1 MAGMKL
7 TKAVVEGA
15 KAVGKPVELWDA
27 TQKGLLLK
35 ITPPSKRH
43 PEGQKIFMVAYRA
56 ADGTKRK
63 PKVGVF
69 GAITLE
75 QAREAAKTMLSRVAL
90 GEDPSAKRQEA
101 RGASTVSELCDV
113 YIREVA
119 EQHSK
124 PSYLKQQKRMVEN
137 KIKPNLGSR
146 KVASVTRADI
156 QTLHNS
162 LKEAPYEANRVLA
175 LASVIFRHA
184 ELRGMRQ
191 EGSNP
196 CRLVKKYRER
206 RRERLL
212 SDDEVGRILTALQE
226 VDMAGSEPRSATLAI
241 RLLFA
246 TASRASEVLGLRW
259 DYVDHDA
266 NELVWPDSKTGRV
279 SKPMTEEVKRLLSQA
294 DRIDPY
300 VCHGAD
306 PTKQLSIHALG
317 RAWRRILSRANVMPC
332 GLHAIRHKAATDIA
346 NSGAPLQVG
355 MALTG
360 HKTPSMY
367 LRYLDRVP

>member
-241 RLLFA
+241 RCCLPRIPSKRSTGIA
-246 TASRASEVLGLRW
+246 LGLR
-259 DYVDHDA
+259 
-266 NELVWPDSKTGRV
+266 
-279 SKPMTEEVKRLLSQA
+279 
-294 DRIDPY
+294 
-300 VCHGAD
+300 
-306 PTKQLSIHALG
+306 
-317 RAWRRILSRANVMPC
+317 
-332 GLHAIRHKAATDIA
+332 
-346 NSGAPLQVG
+346 
-355 MALTG
+355 
-360 HKTPSMY
+360 
-367 LRYLDRVP
+367 